1 MANEWTDNDRA
12 LRPRRPMA
20 GEDLA
25 HRAEHEER
33 FPQHGGTRRDVMRGR
48 PSREELLKTE
58 DL

>member
-1 MANEWTDNDRA
+1 MERDESERGRA

-25 HRAEHEER
+25 HRAESEER

-48 PSREELLKTE
+48 PTAQELLE
-58 DL
+58 SSEL

>member
-1 MANEWTDNDRA
+1 MAREGNGNDRV

-25 HRAEHEER
+25 HRAEQEER
-33 FPQHGGTRRDVMRGR
+33 FPQHGGTRRDVLRGR
-48 PSREELLKTE
+48 PTAQELVETE

>member
-1 MANEWTDNDRA
+1 MHREGNTQDRV

-25 HRAEHEER
+25 HRAEQEER

-48 PSREELLKTE
+48 PSAQELVESEGL
-58 DL
+58 